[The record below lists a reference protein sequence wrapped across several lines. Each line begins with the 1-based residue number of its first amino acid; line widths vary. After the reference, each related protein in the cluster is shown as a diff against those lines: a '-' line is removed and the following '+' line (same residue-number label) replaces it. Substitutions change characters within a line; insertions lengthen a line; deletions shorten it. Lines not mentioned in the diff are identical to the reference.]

1 MSERPRLPRH
11 LRSKLWI
18 GLPYIE
24 GRTLHPRH
32 SRSPNGEV
40 VAANLLPEVNREVA
54 VAVIVE
60 RFGEGLHEQR
70 LLGRTPLLAEQPD
83 GLHQSAAVER
93 RALGLRRHV
102 LRQRRGWR
110 GNRLAD
116 ALQRELT
123 VEQVRIGGRT
133 LQIIIGLL
141 QLAALAYGL
150 WTVAVARPVHLVFEI
165 DRFRVVHAI
174 DVPPELLD
182 QAPAGLRPLPLAGPT
197 LLSVREFKNAQEN
210 FEATMAAI
218 QGVAL
223 GARPDLWQAYE
234 QAKAQIKARARPV
247 GELKNRFPDHAAE
260 IDQALKSASSAV
272 RAMTSVGYVPLASRD
287 TFWTVLIDTNTT
299 EVIAFVPID
308 SF

>member
-1 MSERPRLPRH
+1 MLSRSSSWGHRLYASGIH
-11 LRSKLWI
+11 LGLSLLVAGLAALLVFAVWYPYPYREISGGRSLFLLVIAVDVIMGPLLTLAIFNRSKPLNE
-18 GLPYIE
+18 L
-24 GRTLHPRH
+24 RLD
-32 SRSPNGEV
+32 
-40 VAANLLPEVNREVA
+40 LA
-54 VAVIVE
+54 V
-60 RFGEGLHEQR
+60 
-70 LLGRTPLLAEQPD
+70 
-83 GLHQSAAVER
+83 
-93 RALGLRRHV
+93 
-102 LRQRRGWR
+102 
-110 GNRLAD
+110 
-116 ALQRELT
+116 
-123 VEQVRIGGRT
+123 
-133 LQIIIGLL
+133 IGLL

-197 LLSVREFKNAQEN
+197 LLSVREFKNPQEN

-223 GARPDLWQAYE
+223 GARPDLWQGYE
-234 QAKAQIKARARPV
+234 RAKAQIKARARPV
-247 GELKNRFPDHAAE
+247 SELKSRFPGRAAE